1 MKANFLKSTL
11 AQESRA
17 YGFTIAFWG
26 SGAMLINE
34 AGLPTLPEALS
45 YGGGAVLGFGALTM
59 LVYGSALKRAS
70 YDENDIVVLGMV
82 HYLAALVP
90 VVLAAY
96 LAKMS
101 SPYSFLLTGFVVSTA
116 YNLGMVLEETISEEA
131 ESFEQRFF

>member
-34 AGLPTLPEALS
+34 AGLPTLIEALS
-45 YGGGAVLGFGALTM
+45 FGGGAVLGFAALTL

-70 YDENDIVVLGMV
+70 YEENEIVVLGMV

-90 VVLAAY
+90 ILLAAE
-96 LAKMS
+96 LSQLS
-101 SPYSFLLTGFVVSTA
+101 SPYSFLTTGFAVSTS
-116 YNLGMVLEETISEEA
+116 YNLGMMVEEAISEEA
-131 ESFEQRFF
+131 GKFEQNFL